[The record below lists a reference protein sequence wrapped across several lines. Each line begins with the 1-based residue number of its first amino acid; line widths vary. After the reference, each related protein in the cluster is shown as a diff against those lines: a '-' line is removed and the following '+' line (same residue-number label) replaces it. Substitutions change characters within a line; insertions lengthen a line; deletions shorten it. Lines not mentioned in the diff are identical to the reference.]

1 MGKRAEVFFA
11 EAIQQ
16 SSTYEVIAQNL
27 QLIHEKQTLGEF
39 DFFLKENTTQQQA
52 QTELVNA
59 KANYEE
65 KEILYLQRTD
75 QLETPEIEEVNFD
88 ED

>member
-1 MGKRAEVFFA
+1 MKSSLKNCSLFTKSKPWVNSIFSEGKHNATT
-11 EAIQQ
+11 
-16 SSTYEVIAQNL
+16 STNRI
-27 QLIHEKQTLGEF
+27 G
-39 DFFLKENTTQQQA
+39 
-52 QTELVNA
+52 NA